1 MTNMTLSIPNEIKK
15 DMNEFPE
22 INWSVIARQAII
34 QRILLLKKIKE
45 FSKDSELTEKDA
57 LRLGKQVNKALAQKK
72 LKNETYR

>member
-1 MTNMTLSIPNEIKK
+1 MTLSIPNEIKK